1 MSLKINQLAFQGVNS
16 PKDPVTKKD
25 TENEIKA
32 ENKVIKMKEKMRGT
46 RSLQIK
52 RNYVHNKDLILL
64 KQMINRNLL
73 LHCVQIHFAVLH

>member
-1 MSLKINQLAFQGVNS
+1 MSLKIHQLAFQGVNS

-25 TENEIKA
+25 TENEIEA

-52 RNYVHNKDLILL
+52 RNYVHNKDLI
-64 KQMINRNLL
+64 
-73 LHCVQIHFAVLH
+73 